1 MWMVNQKM
9 MKNNKLNALEE
20 AEQKEKKAPAWLITY
35 ADLFTLLFAFFVV
48 IAGSSGPN
56 QEKYDQIRNSI
67 SKAFEGSNKN
77 DIIAKLKKAQENKEV
92 LISKLEKSLE
102 NNNLKKIVN
111 IKKEPTGVL
120 LKLPQ
125 ELLFKRGSATI
136 GNRIKKPLLKIKDI
150 LNQKNY
156 REYPLAIRG
165 YSDSL
170 PISTTKFPSN
180 WELSSARAAS
190 VMNFFIKNGLS
201 DRPKVVIGYADTKPL
216 VKVNA
221 SMTKKEQEI
230 ARKNNRRIEI
240 FISYKKAEK

>member
-1 MWMVNQKM
+1 M
-9 MKNNKLNALEE
+9 MKNNNLNALKEE
-20 AEQKEKKAPAWLITY
+20 EQKVGKSPAWLVTY

-48 IAGSSGPN
+48 IAGSSKPN

-67 SKAFEGSNKN
+67 SKAFESTNENK
-77 DIIAKLKKAQENKEV
+77 IIAHLQKAQENKEALV
-92 LISKLEKSLE
+92 SKLEKSLE
-102 NNNLKKIVN
+102 GNDLQKIVS
-111 IKKEPTGVL
+111 IKKEPTGIL

-136 GNRIKKPLLKIKDI
+136 GNKIMKPLLKIKDI

-156 REYPLAIRG
+156 KEYPLAIRG

-170 PISTTKFPSN
+170 PISTAQFPSN

-201 DRPKVVIGYADTKPL
+201 DRPKVVIGYADTKPF
-216 VKVNA
+216 VKVTA

>member
-1 MWMVNQKM
+1 
-9 MKNNKLNALEE
+9 MKNNNLSELEIE
-20 AEQKEKKAPAWLITY
+20 DQKVEKTPAWLITY

-56 QEKYDQIRNSI
+56 QEKYDQIRYSI
-67 SKAFEGSNKN
+67 SKAFEGS
-77 DIIAKLKKAQENKEV
+77 DESEIISKLKKAQENKEA
-92 LISKLEKSLE
+92 LIGKLEKSLE
-102 NNNLKKIVN
+102 DNDLNKIVL
-111 IKKEPTGVL
+111 IRKEPKGVL

-125 ELLFKRGSATI
+125 ELLFKRGSATL
-136 GNRIKKPLLKIKDI
+136 GDRIKKPLLKIKDI
-150 LNQKNY
+150 LDQKKY

-170 PISTTKFPSN
+170 PISTAQFPSN

-190 VMNFFIKNGLS
+190 VMNFLIKSGLS

-216 VKVNA
+216 VKVDA